1 MNPFKNIVFTLFLC
15 GLWFVFSSATY
26 PEKFN
31 RFMVYVL
38 KFEGGF
44 TMIDPGG
51 TNYGIMQ
58 INYNSYR
65 VAHQLKKQSVEFI
78 TRIEVYD
85 LYYNNYY
92 LKSNCDTL
100 NLCLAFVHFDTS
112 INCGVKQAEKF
123 IKKVKKLPDYDNAM
137 KYIELRDQL
146 YRWLAVNKDKGRFLK
161 GWLNR
166 DNKIRTIIKTF

>member
-1 MNPFKNIVFTLFLC
+1 MLNKNIINNLFIVLLFL
-15 GLWFVFSSATY
+15 VFSSFTY
-26 PEKFN
+26 PDNFN
-31 RFMVYVL
+31 KFMVYVL

-58 INYNSYR
+58 INYDSYR
-65 VAHQLKKQSVEFI
+65 LSHKLKKQSVEFI
-78 TRIEVYD
+78 TMDEVYD

-92 LKSNCDTL
+92 LKSKSDTL
-100 NLCLAFVHFDTS
+100 NVCLAFVHFDTS
-112 INCGVKQAEKF
+112 INCGLKQSEKF
-123 IKKVKKLPDYDNAM
+123 IKQVKKLPDFENAM

-146 YRWLAVNKDKGRFLK
+146 YRWLAAHKNKQKFLK

-166 DNKIRTIIKTF
+166 DNKLREIIKTF